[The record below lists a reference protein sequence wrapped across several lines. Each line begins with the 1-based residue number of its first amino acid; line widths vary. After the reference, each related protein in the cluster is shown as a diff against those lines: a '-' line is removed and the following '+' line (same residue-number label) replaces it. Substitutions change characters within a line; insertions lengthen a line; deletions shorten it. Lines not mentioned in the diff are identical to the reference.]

1 MAIFH
6 LNESNI
12 SRSDGRS
19 AVACAAYRACEKLE
33 DQTYG
38 KTQDY
43 TRKKGLE
50 YKSIYAPEHTNEK
63 LLDRQTLW
71 NEVEKKEFNA
81 NGSMKE
87 NARLAKEYTCALP
100 HELTDQERIKIVD
113 DFCRDFVKKH
123 NVIVDACIHA
133 PHDRDDETD
142 NKNYHVHIMFTTRV
156 VNEKGEFGK
165 KQRTFNDD
173 GPKVLKD
180 SRATFANVV
189 NTALENAGLD
199 ERIDH
204 RSYKD
209 QGLDFLEP
217 TKHEGH
223 EVTALRRN
231 GIDTEIS
238 LKNDAIKQRNFERM
252 QLPGLIKGLDHE
264 IMATE
269 RLTQQLEQQRK
280 EAERLELEQRKEA
293 ERLELEQR
301 KEAERLELEQQLE
314 RDLARFYEMQ
324 SAYSDF
330 TYTMFDLHSAKEAK
344 INKILKIREKIKKF
358 VAKCPPNDSII
369 RKEETAYEQKKGYV
383 PDFFIADHEAKAQ
396 IKKIE
401 QEYERELQ
409 FLAKEKR
416 FLKTV
421 SALKVLHR
429 SLTSKGIEL
438 EIPREK
444 KVFGITLR
452 ATPPSAETL
461 DVDLKNYYFRPLG
474 DDFEYAYKQATKTD
488 AQKRREAQEQER
500 YRQQDAQRR
509 ERERLAEQQAAAKD
523 AVIDKAIE
531 TLKRDCGYGPD
542 SDYNALHPQI
552 PNISGLIVS
561 ELVKGRDVSGYV
573 TQKIEMLEPELGK
586 GYVKTYEDRV
596 FGQIFE
602 LLNADRKLLKDDPK
616 NLSKINGFYQK
627 LQNHI
632 TEQAEIEQARL
643 ERDRVQSLE
652 KKPTINAQ
660 KTKKLDNGRDNDHGL
675 SM

>member
-87 NARLAKEYTCALP
+87 NARLAKEYICALP
-100 HELTDQERIKIVD
+100 HELTDRERIKIVD
-113 DFCRDFVKKH
+113 DFCKDFVKKH

-133 PHDRDDETD
+133 PHDNDDETN
-142 NKNYHVHIMFTTRV
+142 NKNYHVHIMFTTRLV
-156 VNEKGEFGK
+156 TEKGDLGK
-165 KQRTFNDD
+165 KQRTFNDK
-173 GPKVLKD
+173 GPDILKD
-180 SRATFANVV
+180 SRATFANFV
-189 NTALENAGLD
+189 NAALEKAGHAA
-199 ERIDH
+199 RVDH
-204 RSYKD
+204 RSYKE
-209 QGLDFLEP
+209 QGLELEA
-217 TKHEGH
+217 TQHEGP
-223 EVTALRRN
+223 EVTQLRRK
-231 GIDTEIS
+231 GIETEIS
-238 LKNDAIKQRNFERM
+238 LKNDAIKQRNLDRM
-252 QLPGLIKGLDHE
+252 QLPGLDQQIV
-264 IMATE
+264 ATE

-280 EAERLELEQRKEA
+280 A
-293 ERLELEQR
+293 ELEQR

-314 RDLARFYEMQ
+314 QQLERDLARFYELQ
-324 SAYSDF
+324 SAYSDI
-330 TYTMFDLHSAKEAK
+330 TKTALDLHKRKEAE
-344 INKILKIREKIKKF
+344 IEKIKKVRKKIKDF
-358 VAKCPPNDSII
+358 VAKCPPNNSII
-369 RKEETAYEQKKGYV
+369 REEETAYEQKKGYV
-383 PDFFIADHEAKAQ
+383 PKYYITEALAAEKIRAITRTHEEELRAATRAVGFLKMAVDLKTLHRKLLNQ
-396 IKKIE
+396 NI
-401 QEYERELQ
+401 ELQ
-409 FLAKEKR
+409 
-416 FLKTV
+416 
-421 SALKVLHR
+421 
-429 SLTSKGIEL
+429 
-438 EIPREK
+438 IPRK
-444 KVFGITLR
+444 KTIFGIDITG
-452 ATPPSAETL
+452 TPPSAETL
-461 DVDLKNYYFRPLG
+461 DEDLKEYYFRPLG
-474 DDFEYAYKQATKTD
+474 DDFEYAYKRATKTD

-509 ERERLAEQQAAAKD
+509 ERERLAEQQAAAED

-531 TLKRDCGYGPD
+531 TLRRDCGYGPD

-552 PNISGLIVS
+552 PTLSGLIVS
-561 ELVKGRDVSGYV
+561 ELAQGRDVSKYV
-573 TQKIEMLEPELGK
+573 TQKIEMLEPELGQV
-586 GYVKTYEDRV
+586 YVKTYEDRV

>member
-6 LNESNI
+6 LNEKNI

-133 PHDRDDETD
+133 PHDNDDETD
-142 NKNYHVHIMFTTRV
+142 NKNFHVHIMFTTRV
-156 VNEKGEFGK
+156 VNEKGGLGK
-165 KQRTFNDD
+165 KQRTFNDK
-173 GPKVLKD
+173 GPEILKD

-189 NTALENAGLD
+189 NTALEKAGQD
-199 ERIDH
+199 ARVDH
-204 RSYKD
+204 RSYKER
-209 QGLDFLEP
+209 GLSLEA
-217 TKHEGH
+217 TTHEGP
-223 EVTALRRN
+223 EVTHLRRK
-231 GIDTEIS
+231 GIETEIS
-238 LKNDAIKQRNFERM
+238 LKNDAIKQRNLDRM
-252 QLPGLIKGLDHE
+252 QLPGLIKGLDQQ
-264 IMATE
+264 IVATE

-280 EAERLELEQRKEA
+280 A
-293 ERLELEQR
+293 ELEQR

-542 SDYNALHPQI
+542 SDYSALHPQI
-552 PNISGLIVS
+552 PTLSGLIVS

-573 TQKIEMLEPELGK
+573 TQKIEMLEPELEQV
-586 GYVKTYEDRV
+586 YVKIHEDRV

-602 LLNADRKLLKDDPK
+602 LLDADKKLLKNDPK
-616 NLSKINGFYQK
+616 NLNKINNFYCKMQR
-627 LQNHI
+627 HI

-660 KTKKLDNGRDNDHGL
+660 KTKNLDNDHGL
-675 SM
+675 FM

>member
-6 LNESNI
+6 LNEKNI

-33 DQTYG
+33 DHTYG
-38 KTQDY
+38 KIQDY
-43 TRKKGLE
+43 TKKKGLE
-50 YKSIYAPEHTNEK
+50 YKNIYAPEHTSEK
-63 LLDRQTLW
+63 LLDRQILW
-71 NEVEKKEFNA
+71 NSVEKKEFNA
-81 NGSMKE
+81 NDSMKE

-100 HELTDQERIKIVD
+100 HELSTEQRAEIVD

-133 PHDRDDETD
+133 PHDNNETD
-142 NKNYHVHIMFTTRV
+142 NKNYHVHIMFTTRL
-156 VNEKGEFGK
+156 VNDRGELGK
-165 KQRTFNDD
+165 KQRTFNDK
-173 GPKVLKD
+173 GPEILKD

-189 NTALENAGLD
+189 NTALEKAGQD
-199 ERIDH
+199 ARVDH
-204 RSYKD
+204 RSYKER
-209 QGLDFLEP
+209 GLSLEA
-217 TKHEGH
+217 TTHEGP
-223 EVTALRRN
+223 EVTHLRRK
-231 GIDTEIS
+231 GIETEIS
-238 LKNDAIKQRNFERM
+238 LKNDAIKQRNLDRM
-252 QLPGLIKGLDHE
+252 QLPGLIKGLDQQ
-264 IMATE
+264 IVATE

-280 EAERLELEQRKEA
+280 A
-293 ERLELEQR
+293 ELEQR
-301 KEAERLELEQQLE
+301 KEAERLELEQQQQAERLELE
-314 RDLARFYEMQ
+314 RDLARFYELQ